1 MIQEYRGWRTRIIY
15 ISGKQTFV
23 NRVYTVLKNQ
33 TNENLISFKQKGKS
47 QSFWKEFIKGH
58 ILGT

>member
-1 MIQEYRGWRTRIIY
+1 MIEEYRGWRTRIIY

-23 NRVYTVLKNQ
+23 NGVYTVLKNQ

-47 QSFWKEFIKGH
+47 QSFSKEFIQGH
-58 ILGT
+58 TLGT